1 MTRQLNA
8 LIGAMLILMV
18 PALTVAAAAVDP
30 AYPFI
35 EDKKIEEIIR
45 TVAPS
50 VVKVEVRDGVFKV
63 ATGVVI
69 DKDGHI
75 VTTALISPRDEKIT
89 VVTADGK
96 RLAAEFKGFDTQT
109 QLAVIQTKEKGLTPI
124 ALGQSADVKPGAWIG
139 VVGLSPENT
148 TAVTQGI
155 VSSVAFDKLRLN
167 VWVVPG
173 SPGSPVVND
182 AGRMVGVLR
191 GTYMDEQPV
200 VFEFRERQ
208 VVGSGTVI
216 SRGEAPSAGMALA
229 VPVDIM
235 NSVAADI
242 IKSGKVQR
250 GWLGVSSTE
259 KDGKVEIA
267 DVESESP
274 AQLAKLKEGD
284 IVIKVDAKEIGSS
297 AALQQEIRSRKPGTD
312 VTVRIER
319 DGKPI
324 DVKVKLGEYT
334 EAEAKRELEILFP
347 NLFPPMTPPSK
358 GTPRKLPPG
367 LFKAPDRFAFEA
379 RKFIGVT
386 LQELTKAQAES
397 FGVKDGYGL
406 WVAELADESSA
417 AKAGLK
423 VGDVI
428 LKADGKK
435 VESATELSAMI
446 QDKKKGDKIKIEFVR
461 DKKPM
466 TLEVEVAE
474 DKSGLESFF
483 KNWEDSRKSFSDGV
497 KKIQDGA
504 WSKEVEKSFR
514 DSEETLK
521 KLFENRSR
529 DNEQV
534 IARQKDLGKKLETI
548 FKERRVLVKI

>member
-1 MTRQLNA
+1 MTRQMKA
-8 LIGAMLILMV
+8 LMGAMLILMV
-18 PALTVAAAAVDP
+18 LALTVAAAAVDP
-30 AYPFI
+30 ASPFI
-35 EDKKIEEIIR
+35 EDKKIEEITR

-69 DKDGHI
+69 DKDGDI
-75 VTTALISPRDEKIT
+75 ITTALISPRDEKIT

-109 QLAVIQTKEKGLTPI
+109 QLAVIQTTEKGLAPI
-124 ALGQSADVKPGAWIG
+124 ALGKSADVKPGAWIG

-155 VSSVAFDKLRLN
+155 VSSVASDKMRLN

-173 SPGSPVVND
+173 ASGSPVVND

-229 VPVDIM
+229 VPVDIVT
-235 NSVAADI
+235 SVASDI

-284 IVIKVDAKEIGSS
+284 IVVKVDAKEIASS
-297 AALQQEIRSRKPGTD
+297 AALQQEIRNRKPGTD

-319 DGKPI
+319 DGKPM

-334 EAEAKRELEILFP
+334 EVEAQRELEILFP
-347 NLFPPMTPPSK
+347 NLFPPLTPRSL
-358 GTPRKLPPG
+358 GTPRKLPPD
-367 LFKAPDRFAFEA
+367 LSKAPERFAFET
-379 RKFIGVT
+379 RKYIGVT
-386 LQELTKAQAES
+386 LQDLTKAQAES

-406 WVAELADESSA
+406 WVAELADGSAA
-417 AKAGLK
+417 AKAGLE

-466 TLEVEVAE
+466 TLEVEVTE
-474 DKSGLESFF
+474 DKSGLESFI
-483 KNWEDSRKSFSDGV
+483 KNWDDSRKSFSDGI

-514 DSEETLK
+514 DSEESVK
-521 KLFENRSR
+521 KLFESRSR
-529 DNEQV
+529 DSEQV
-534 IARQKDLGKKLETI
+534 IARQKDLKKKLETI
-548 FKERRVLVKI
+548 FKERRILVRI